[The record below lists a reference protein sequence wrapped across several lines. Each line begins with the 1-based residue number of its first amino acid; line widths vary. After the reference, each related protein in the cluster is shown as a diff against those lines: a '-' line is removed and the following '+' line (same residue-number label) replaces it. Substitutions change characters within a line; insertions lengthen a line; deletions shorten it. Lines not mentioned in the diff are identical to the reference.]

1 MTAVPPLVD
10 DSHLIASGGL
20 SGQPLFDR
28 AGDKLGI
35 IKEFYLN
42 RVTGQVEF
50 VLGATGGFL
59 GVGEKFHPL
68 PWALLRYN
76 AAPEGYVVLANKN
89 DIRDAPAYD
98 RDQLNSARY
107 GWGGQVH
114 RYFAGLNQT
123 ADRV

>member
-10 DSHLIASGGL
+10 EAHLIASGGL
-20 SGQPLFDR
+20 VGQTLFDR
-28 AGDKLGI
+28 AGDKLGVV
-35 IKEFYLN
+35 KEYYVN

-76 AAPEGYVVLANKN
+76 ATPEGYVVLASKTE
-89 DIRDAPAYD
+89 IRDAPAYD
-98 RDQLNSARY
+98 RDQLNSPRY
-107 GWGGQVH
+107 GWSGQVH
-114 RYFAGLNQT
+114 RYFAGLKPT